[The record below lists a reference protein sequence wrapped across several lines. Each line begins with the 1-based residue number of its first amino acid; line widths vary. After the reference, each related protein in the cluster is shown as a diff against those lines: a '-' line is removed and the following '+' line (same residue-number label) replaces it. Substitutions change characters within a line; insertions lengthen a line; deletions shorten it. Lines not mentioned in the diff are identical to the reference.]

1 MPDFKA
7 EIRKRLAELKLSPTR
22 EGEIVEELSH
32 HLEDQYEQSLCRGAN
47 EAEAYHAAVVELAGS
62 DLLAHELHRLERRA
76 PKPVI
81 LGNKTQESVNK
92 ITEDNDK
99 GRIEG

>member
-1 MPDFKA
+1 VNRGRVGLVETPA
-7 EIRKRLAELKLSPTR
+7 VWPVVVLELRTPQSIRAIALPRRERSGSLS
-22 EGEIVEELSH
+22 
-32 HLEDQYEQSLCRGAN
+32 CRGGGIG
-47 EAEAYHAAVVELAGS
+47 GS